1 MMIFLLEALFDDIF
15 GGSLFSGCH
24 GHLPGDRL
32 NHRLKPIGERE
43 AKNYFSFQM
52 FQTTRL
58 TMEYFKIQLFQTT
71 H

>member
-32 NHRLKPIGERE
+32 NHRLKPIGERK
-43 AKNYFSFQM
+43 AKDYFSFQM
-52 FQTTRL
+52 F
-58 TMEYFKIQLFQTT
+58 
-71 H
+71 